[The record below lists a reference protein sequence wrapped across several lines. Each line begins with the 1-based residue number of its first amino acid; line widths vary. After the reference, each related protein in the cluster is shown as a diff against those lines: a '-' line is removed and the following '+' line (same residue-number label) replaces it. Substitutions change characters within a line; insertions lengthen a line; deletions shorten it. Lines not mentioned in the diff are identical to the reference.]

1 MIIPLLLSAL
11 LTVAAEGERA
21 VQIVSAPD
29 SPVRLDSTKILNSG
43 SEPLVLLYGASN
55 TTQAPIDQ
63 FTVTVFV
70 FRADGQLKARQVAP
84 GRRELPVG
92 QTKYSAMVLDV
103 GAIERDRHADGG
115 SRSGATRRVGRMV
128 AHGPEGAG
136 GERCKDQGALTPR
149 QILRGVGSLDPTGG
163 DTRRYVRS
171 VLRPASNRAE

>member
-11 LTVAAEGERA
+11 LTMAADGERA

-55 TTQAPIDQ
+55 TTQAPIDE

-84 GRRELPVG
+84 GRRELTVG

-103 GAIERDRHADGG
+103 GAIE
-115 SRSGATRRVGRMV
+115 ATDTLMAGVDQAQRVGSDTWWRADLRAV
-128 AHGPEGAG
+128 AESAAKT
-136 GERCKDQGALTPR
+136 RPR
-149 QILRGVGSLDPTGG
+149 
-163 DTRRYVRS
+163 
-171 VLRPASNRAE
+171 